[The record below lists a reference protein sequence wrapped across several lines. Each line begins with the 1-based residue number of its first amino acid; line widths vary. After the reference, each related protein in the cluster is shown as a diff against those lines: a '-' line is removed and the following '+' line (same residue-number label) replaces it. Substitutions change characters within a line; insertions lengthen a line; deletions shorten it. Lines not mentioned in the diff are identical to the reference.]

1 MGAIRRFVR
10 RLWINEQ
17 GAELIEFAIALP
29 ILLMVT
35 AGIVD
40 FGFLMMRY
48 EVVANAAREG
58 ARVGLL
64 PDYDVPDIE
73 DRVEAYLTASG
84 LAAVTPEVNYGSVEL
99 SVGGPTI
106 DVVQVIVEYPHQF
119 IFLSPMAMLAG
130 GSAKADVTLRAGS
143 TMRRE
148 VAAAGP

>member
-1 MGAIRRFVR
+1 MAAIRRVVR
-10 RLWINEQ
+10 RVWTNEQ

-48 EVVANAAREG
+48 EVVINAAREG

-64 PDYDVPDIE
+64 PDYDENDVTE
-73 DRVEAYLTASG
+73 RVHNYLGASG
-84 LAAVTPEVNYGSVEL
+84 LTQVDPDVNYGSIEIVPGT
-99 SVGGPTI
+99 SI

-130 GSAKADVTLRAGS
+130 GDAKADITLRAAS

>member
-1 MGAIRRFVR
+1 MDAMRNFVR
-10 RLWINEQ
+10 RIWANEQ
-17 GAELIEFAIALP
+17 GAELIEFAVALP

-40 FGFLMMRY
+40 FGFLMQRR

-64 PDYDVPDIE
+64 PDFGIDDVT
-73 DRVEAYLTASG
+73 DRVNTYLAASG
-84 LAAVTPEVNYGSVEL
+84 LDAVAPQVNYGSIEL
-99 SVGGPTI
+99 SPGGPTI

-119 IFLSPMAMLAG
+119 IFLSPMALLAG
-130 GSAKADVTLRAGS
+130 GDAKADITLRAGS

-148 VAAAGP
+148 VAAAAP